1 MNRPIPLEFN
11 ANVRLE
17 IENPIEFPSKS
28 SSNVACS
35 SWMLGSAPT
44 SQRDVES
51 FFYIPMFTM
60 FVYVKIS
67 IEIHADFIY
76 VYLYKYMVHASETA
90 AELSAMSQQRTG
102 GTCHITQLI

>member
-1 MNRPIPLEFN
+1 
-11 ANVRLE
+11 
-17 IENPIEFPSKS
+17 
-28 SSNVACS
+28 
-35 SWMLGSAPT
+35 
-44 SQRDVES
+44 
-51 FFYIPMFTM
+51 M